1 MVIQRMAGTAFLL
14 AVLAA
19 FAPATTHA
27 VRQPTAEESAAI
39 LATDSRRAECLTAT
53 VSTVNPA
60 WALIAD
66 ADNDTCWS
74 EGRLSIVT
82 RSSSGDWE
90 VWRTGEDLPDVACDE
105 IDVPEKA
112 GRDLGACTPPRRV
125 RFYLPCGTNDGVGEV
140 ELTTRPRQ
148 CNNAGFQTSNAEM
161 WILRSLR
168 WRSWGRQRAVATGLK
183 FAVHLYPGYAG
194 RPVRVTA
201 FRLST
206 GCGPDTPYYTRLR
219 FNLPAWTMR
228 SRPFS
233 GGPWRHTRMP
243 AVSYVVKAY
252 PPACSPANR
261 DEELAD
267 AIGG

>member
-1 MVIQRMAGTAFLL
+1 MTGVS
-14 AVLAA
+14 VLAA
-19 FAPATTHA
+19 LLTAVAPATA
-27 VRQPTAEESAAI
+27 QAGRQPSAEEAAAI
-39 LATDSRRAECLTAT
+39 LATDSRSAECLTVT
-53 VSTVNPA
+53 VSTVDPR

-74 EGRLSIVT
+74 AGRLSIVT
-82 RSSSGDWE
+82 RTSGAWE
-90 VWRTGEDLPDVACDE
+90 VQRAGEDLPDVACDQ
-105 IDVPEKA
+105 IGVPEKV

-125 RFYLPCGTNDGVGEV
+125 RFYLPCGSNDGVGEV

-148 CNNAGFQTSNAEM
+148 CNNAGLQTSNAEM

-168 WRSWGRQRAVATGLK
+168 WRSWGRQRAVANGLK
-183 FAVHLYPGYAG
+183 YYAHYYPGYAG

-201 FRLST
+201 FKLST
-206 GCGPDTPYYTRLR
+206 GCGPETPYYTRLR

-233 GGPWRHTRMP
+233 GGPWRRTRMP
-243 AVSYVVKAY
+243 AVNYVVKAY
-252 PPACSPANR
+252 PPACSPANH
-261 DEELAD
+261 DDELAE